1 MAIGKNF
8 LSAWSEKPVD
18 PKPVDPKPADPKPA
32 DPKPADPIVDPVVD
46 PVVDP
51 KPADPIVDPVVDPV
65 VDPKPADPIVDP
77 VVDPVVDPKPDANEI
92 NDEAVLKYFK
102 EKKNK
107 EYESIDDLFKTP
119 EPTADPFEGL
129 SERTKG
135 FLQFEKETGRGY
147 DQYLAAQRDFSKSN
161 PAELAREKAIA
172 MSDGYLDKSNVDDFL
187 QEELNIDTVDFDEL
201 TNVEKVRLK
210 NFSSDYLKSQLE
222 LQSKYKMPAEKE
234 NQSEMVTLENGQQ
247 MQKEVYD
254 KLKNQQLTYQKSIKD
269 SSDNIKDSAF
279 SIKIDDNGTEK
290 IMKLGYEYSKEEV
303 QNMASSAL
311 DIDKFYQDAFSNDK
325 GLDHAELQE
334 GLHWANRKNREKAVS
349 AIVHKALAQQAKEFA
364 AIEHNAG
371 TSRKN
376 IPDANS
382 GKTAASILDWRGK
395 TKKAG
400 IGSFTPEQF

>member
-18 PKPVDPKPADPKPA
+18 PKPVDPKPA
-32 DPKPADPIVDPVVD
+32 
-46 PVVDP
+46 
-51 KPADPIVDPVVDPV
+51 
-65 VDPKPADPIVDP
+65 DPKPADPIVDP

-325 GLDHAELQE
+325 GEIDYAELQK
-334 GLHWANRKNREKAVS
+334 GLHRAHPKNFGKVVS
-349 AIVHKALAQQAKEFA
+349 AIVHKALAQQAEEFA